1 MPLDLAEIRER
12 WAPFAEAFHLGG
24 GMCGGDR
31 LFCGTREI
39 ARSQDSAY
47 DLRFRDEAAEAAV
60 CAAPVDIA
68 ALIAEVEHLR
78 ATSALVSSRAPEW
91 AMNLASAH
99 LSRETDGSHYGNVV
113 DLAKLLDSVRT
124 SDAPTEVA
132 RLEWIREYD
141 DYTLRL
147 TAGEVQTDLCYIG
160 PASCMG
166 QKYREVKSAPGVE
179 PKLEAEEMHL
189 PEAVARISAWAA
201 ENLPYTLPSFPF
213 GD

>member
-1 MPLDLAEIRER
+1 MHLDLTAIRER
-12 WAPFAEAFHLGG
+12 WAPFADALHLGSSMG
-24 GMCGGDR
+24 GGDR

-47 DLRFRDEAAEAAV
+47 DLQFWDEAAEAAV

-124 SDAPTEVA
+124 SDAPTEVV
-132 RLEWIREYD
+132 RLRAAIESALHEVTDGPGAITSRVAC
-141 DYTLRL
+141 RVA
-147 TAGEVQTDLCYIG
+147 AGILQDALALPADVAYPVVEVANG
-160 PASCMG
+160 
-166 QKYREVKSAPGVE
+166 
-179 PKLEAEEMHL
+179 
-189 PEAVARISAWAA
+189 
-201 ENLPYTLPSFPF
+201 
-213 GD
+213 